1 MLKRYGGWLAVLAGL
16 QLSCAHNAV
25 EPGPNRPSVALP
37 DEWITPSSQTVQTTS
52 AGERWWMLFGDSVLD
67 SLVTEALT
75 NNSDVA
81 IAAARVVEAQA
92 QVGLARADQMPWL
105 NLRFGADRTRS
116 SERGTFPMPPG
127 TPLIQNTFRATLE
140 TSYEIDLWG
149 KYRATTAAARAE
161 LLATEEAHRTIQLS
175 LVAAVAENY
184 FSLLAAD
191 AQVELL
197 QRTLSARGETL
208 GLFKKRMT
216 AGVSSEF
223 HLFQAQAEEAAAR
236 SQLAG
241 AKGQREQ
248 VDATM
253 AVLLGRAPREVMQSM
268 VERGMPVALHTFW
281 VPSGLPSELLLRR
294 PDVREAELRLRA
306 ADARISSVRAAMFPS
321 IALTAMLGSEST
333 DLSDLFSGPA
343 GIFQFA
349 VALVQPLFN
358 AGRTKHAQERV
369 KIQREMAL
377 TQYKKIMANAFGD
390 VRKALAAQDA
400 ARQVFEA
407 ESQRAAA
414 LVQAHQHALR
424 RLEGGV
430 ANRLEVLDVERQL
443 LQAQL
448 AQIEAARVQRS
459 AVANLFKA
467 LGGGW
472 AA

>member
-1 MLKRYGGWLAVLAGL
+1 
-16 QLSCAHNAV
+16 
-25 EPGPNRPSVALP
+25 
-37 DEWITPSSQTVQTTS
+37 
-52 AGERWWMLFGDSVLD
+52 
-67 SLVTEALT
+67 
-75 NNSDVA
+75 
-81 IAAARVVEAQA
+81 
-92 QVGLARADQMPWL
+92 
-105 NLRFGADRTRS
+105 
-116 SERGTFPMPPG
+116 MPPR

-175 LVAAVAENY
+175 LVTAVAEQY

-197 QRTLSARGETL
+197 QRTLAARGETL

-236 SQLAG
+236 SQLAS

-248 VDATM
+248 VDSTL
-253 AVLLGRAPREVMQSM
+253 AVLLGRAPREVMKGT
-268 VERGMPVALHTFW
+268 VERGAPVALRAFW

-349 VALVQPLFN
+349 AALVQPLFN
-358 AGRTKHAQERV
+358 AGRTKHAHERV
-369 KIQREMAL
+369 KAQREMEL
-377 TQYKKIMANAFGD
+377 TQYKKTMANAFGD

-414 LVQAHQHALR
+414 LEQAHQHALR

-472 AA
+472 SV